1 MERTVGVEQ
10 ARSHLG
16 RLAEEVSERS
26 EVIVLTRRGRPL
38 AVLMGPA
45 EYERAVEAQRR
56 MAREELQRRVAALR
70 QAVAQAGL
78 DASLVDEAIA
88 AARSAG

>member
-1 MERTVGVEQ
+1 MEQ
-10 ARSHLG
+10 ARVHLG

-45 EYERAVEAQRR
+45 EYERVIEAQRR

-70 QAVAQAGL
+70 QAVVEAGL
-78 DASLVDEAIA
+78 DASLVDDAIA